1 MNNMGIYNHTTIL
14 GFKSF
19 GDVFKQM
26 FKYHQMN
33 MSLLINTS
41 IAMTLIF
48 LTLPV
53 LEKFI
58 WSPFWTLFLLIGVI
72 ILDFISAVA
81 ANYKKDK
88 GLKTEKAIK
97 VPVTIAAYI
106 ILLAICNNL
115 GRAIDEFGMAEV
127 FNPVAFD
134 YMAKAVYFLCFS
146 INLISA
152 LKHMSNL
159 GLIPKP
165 VAKFIERFID
175 THKNKIEETITSPE
189 EPGEA
194 PSKTDNN
201 GID

>member
-1 MNNMGIYNHTTIL
+1 MNMGIYNHTTIL
-14 GFKSF
+14 GFQSWREI
-19 GDVFKQM
+19 FKQM
-26 FKYHQMN
+26 FKYHQMRL
-33 MSLLINTS
+33 SLLINIS

-48 LTLPV
+48 LTVPL
-53 LEKFI
+53 LEEWL
-58 WSPFWTLFLLIGVI
+58 WSPLWTLFLLIAVI

-81 ANYKKDK
+81 SNWEKDK

-106 ILLAICNNL
+106 ILLAIMNSL
-115 GRAIDEFGMAEV
+115 GKAVTAFEMDEI

-134 YMAKAVYFLCFS
+134 YMAKSVYFLCFS
-146 INLISA
+146 INFISA

-175 THKNKIEETITSPE
+175 THKNRIEEVIDNKIISPQ

-194 PSKTDNN
+194 PSKSEK
-201 GID
+201 